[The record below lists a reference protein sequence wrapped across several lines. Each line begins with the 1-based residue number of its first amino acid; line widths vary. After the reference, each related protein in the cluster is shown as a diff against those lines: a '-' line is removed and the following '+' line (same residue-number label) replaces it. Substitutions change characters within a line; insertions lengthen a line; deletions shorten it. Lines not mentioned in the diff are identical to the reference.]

1 MYDELQYLFDDGML
15 LLVLLTINLAT
26 VLWDNKLRHEEMF
39 IKLDHVMKKLNCK
52 KIKNKSQ

>member
-1 MYDELQYLFDDGML
+1 MYDELWYLFDDGML
-15 LLVLLTINLAT
+15 LLVLLIINLAT

-52 KIKNKSQ
+52 IIKFKF